1 MNKVIVIIISL
12 LAVGKGSF
20 SCTEKSKENIKK
32 KGWVI
37 DFIDEFDFFN
47 DKNWQD
53 QLLWV
58 NDEDQ
63 CYVRD
68 GEYNTREVSNGS
80 LKLRL
85 VKLDYERSCSSNVSK
100 FGKYHP
106 ETQYVSGRLAS
117 KNLQEFTGGRWTAKI
132 KLDRVGEVG
141 MFPAWWVLGAR
152 NNEPP
157 IQEDDENICWPL
169 PGSGEIDIMEHH
181 GTHGGQTGYVGRS
194 ILPLGTCDDGGD
206 WWTNQV
212 NLSSNLTDYNE
223 YSVEWLG
230 HDLVFRLN
238 NKEVGRNVGIAGKL
252 LEPMFAILNYAK
264 ISKDPMVGEWE
275 MEVDWVKH
283 EKWVD

>member
-1 MNKVIVIIISL
+1 M
-12 LAVGKGSF
+12 
-20 SCTEKSKENIKK
+20 
-32 KGWVI
+32 
-37 DFIDEFDFFN
+37 
-47 DKNWQD
+47 
-53 QLLWV
+53 
-58 NDEDQ
+58 
-63 CYVRD
+63 
-68 GEYNTREVSNGS
+68 
-80 LKLRL
+80 RL
-85 VKLDYERSCSSNVSK
+85 IKLDYERSCSSNVSK

-106 ETQYVSGRLAS
+106 LTQYVSGRLAS

-132 KLDRVGEVG
+132 KLNRAGEAG
-141 MFPAWWVLGAR
+141 MFPAWWILGAR

-157 IQEDDENICWPL
+157 IQEADENICWPL

-212 NLSSNLTDYNE
+212 NLLSNLTEYNE

-230 HDLVFRLN
+230 NDLVFRLN
-238 NKEVGRNVGIAGKL
+238 GKEVGRNIGIAGKL

-264 ISKDPMVGEWE
+264 ITKDPMVGEWE